1 MRMRTAIQ
9 SRIAETSRA
18 IATSRPRIAGCRR
31 VIPALLAAVLAVGGC
46 SATHVGDA
54 WQCPLAQGT
63 ACTSVAEAD
72 PAVAS
77 PGKAQG
83 LPTPGP
89 LPWARTGDAEESGVA
104 CAGGCDPLAWLAE
117 WLGTFEEPDGTA
129 PAELEPGSSAEE
141 FPDVSGDGLRTKERI
156 ARIWIAPFVDSGGVY
171 REAHWVR
178 TVLEP
183 ARWRLR

>member
-1 MRMRTAIQ
+1 M
-9 SRIAETSRA
+9 
-18 IATSRPRIAGCRR
+18 
-31 VIPALLAAVLAVGGC
+31 IPALLAAVLVVGGC

-77 PGKAQG
+77 PGKVRG
-83 LPTPGP
+83 LATPGP
-89 LPWARTGDAEESGVA
+89 VPWAKTGDAGE
-104 CAGGCDPLAWLAE
+104 GGSLCDEACDPLAWLAE
-117 WLGTFEEPDGTA
+117 WFGIPEEPTDGAATA
-129 PAELEPGSSAEE
+129 EQKTVLPNEGS
-141 FPDVSGDGLRTKERI
+141 PDLSGDGLRTKERI
-156 ARIWIAPFVDSGGVY
+156 ARIWIAPFVDADGVY
-171 REAHWVR
+171 REGHWVR

>member
-1 MRMRTAIQ
+1 MRTRTSIQ
-9 SRIAETSRA
+9 SRIAEASRVIPA
-18 IATSRPRIAGCRR
+18 IRPRIAGCRR
-31 VIPALLAAVLAVGGC
+31 VTPALLAAVLVVGGC

-77 PGKAQG
+77 AGKAQG
-83 LPTPGP
+83 LPAPGP

-104 CAGGCDPLAWLAE
+104 CAEGCDPLAWLAE
-117 WLGTFEEPDGTA
+117 WVGTFEELDGTA

-141 FPDVSGDGLRTKERI
+141 FPDVSGDGRRTKERI